1 MGQAPS
7 GTVTFLF
14 TDIEGSTRLWEE
26 QPEAMRTALARHDAL
41 VRAAVAAH
49 GGTIV
54 KTTGDGAHAA
64 FAAAADGVLA
74 AITAQRALDAESWP
88 AEAAISARMGVHT
101 GVAEERDGDYYGTS
115 VNRAARIMAIANCGQ
130 ILVSDAAAAVLRDD
144 RSIKLRDLGEHRL
157 RDLSRPERVHQ
168 VVADG
173 LAEDFPPLRS
183 LDALPTNLP
192 SQLSTFVGRE
202 AELNRVGKALV
213 EHRLVTLTGVGGVGK
228 TRLALQLAADLV
240 SEYHDGAWV
249 SELAP
254 AGEADAMLGVVA
266 TTFSVQQRV
275 GSTLEESI
283 AEALRTRNLLWVI
296 DNCEHLIEPV
306 ARLVD
311 RVLRTAPGVRILA
324 TSREGLDLDGEHIAA
339 LRSMSL
345 ADSSDV
351 DLIVN
356 SDAVRLF
363 EERARAVREDFRVDA
378 ANAKTVDELCRRLD
392 GIPLAIVLAA
402 SRVASLGVPEI
413 LALLD
418 ERFRLLTGGRRVALE
433 RHQTL
438 RAAVD
443 WSYSLLRPDEAIVFA
458 RLAVF
463 AGSFDARATR
473 AIVADDLVDEWA
485 VLDAI
490 DGLVRKSMVA
500 TEEQSDGSVRYQLL
514 ETLRQYARDRL
525 EEEGPGGEWRRRH
538 ADYYVAFSEE
548 AAAGLR
554 TRDEFSWRARLHLE
568 LDNLRAATQWAFDVE
583 DVDLLKRVV
592 FALFQELVTTS
603 LSLGPIATRTLSLAD
618 DLPREE
624 QGWVMANAAIETYER
639 GDTARAT
646 ALIVESWALGV
657 DADRPTPALKY
668 YIGGVSAVPPELM
681 RVMIEARRS
690 WPEAELEAA
699 GATLPELAQVTW
711 GLVPFALQLG
721 EIELGREWAE
731 RGYEL
736 ARQSGNPSTLAAA
749 LLSTGMSRLADDPDG
764 ALRAFEECVDLTRH
778 GAQAAGGQA
787 ALFQGALVHAR
798 RGEHRR
804 ASSQLVEAIEG
815 LRLRGR
821 SAELDG
827 ACGYAIEILSTLK
840 LVEATVVVLGSVFD
854 GELRV
859 LRDIPVPPDRQ
870 PIDVRAMRETVG
882 EARFTE
888 LLAVGAGMSYDEL
901 IDHILA
907 ALGGTS

>member
-1 MGQAPS
+1 
-7 GTVTFLF
+7 VTFLF
-14 TDIEGSTRLWEE
+14 TDIEGSTRLWEQ

-41 VRAAVAAH
+41 VRAAVDAH

-64 FAAAADGVLA
+64 FAAAADGVRA
-74 AITAQRALDAESWP
+74 AIDAQRALRAESWP
-88 AEAAISARMGVHT
+88 AEATIVARMGVHT
-101 GVAEERDGDYYGTS
+101 GVAEERDGDYYGAA
-115 VNRAARIMAIANCGQ
+115 VNRAARIMAVGHGGQ
-130 ILVSDAAAAVLRDD
+130 ILISDAAAAVLRDE

-168 VVADG
+168 VVAEG
-173 LAEDFPPLRS
+173 LADDFAALRS

-192 SQLSTFVGRE
+192 SQLATFIGRE
-202 AELNRVGKALV
+202 AELNRVGKALA

-228 TRLALQLAADLV
+228 TRLALQLAADVLP
-240 SEYHDGAWV
+240 EFRDGAWV

-254 AGEADAMLGVVA
+254 AGEAEAMLGIVA

-283 AEALRTRNLLWVI
+283 AEVLRNRELLWII

-311 RVLRTAPGVRILA
+311 RVLRVAPGVRILA
-324 TSREGLDLDGEHIAA
+324 TSREGLDLDGEHITA
-339 LRSMSL
+339 LRSLSL
-345 ADSSDV
+345 AASNDV

-356 SDAVRLF
+356 SDAVCLF

-378 ANAKTVDELCRRLD
+378 ANAATVDELCRRLD

-443 WSYSLLRPDEAIVFA
+443 WSFSLLLPDEAVVFC

-473 AIVADDLVDEWA
+473 VIVDDEAVDEWA

-490 DGLVRKSMVA
+490 DGLVRKSMVSA
-500 TEEQSDGSVRYQLL
+500 EEQPDGSVRYQML
-514 ETLRQYARDRL
+514 ETLRQYARERL
-525 EEEGPGGEWRRRH
+525 EQDSRRH
-538 ADYYVAFSEE
+538 ADYYVALSEE
-548 AAAGLR
+548 AGAGLK
-554 TRDEFSWRARLHLE
+554 TPAEFAWRARLHLE

-592 FALFQELVTTS
+592 FALAEEITMTS
-603 LSLGPIATRTLSLAD
+603 LSLGPLATRALSLAD
-618 DLPREE
+618 HLPRNE
-624 QGWVMANAAIETYER
+624 QGWLMANAALDAYNLSDPVHAAE
-639 GDTARAT
+639 
-646 ALIVESWALGV
+646 LSVESWARGI
-657 DADRPTPALKY
+657 DPEQPTRALRFY
-668 YIGGVSAVPPELM
+668 VGSANMLQPNAVM
-681 RVMIEARRS
+681 RALIEVRRIWS
-690 WPEAELEAA
+690 EAALEAA
-699 GATLPELAQVTW
+699 GAGRAELAQMTW
-711 GLVPFALQLG
+711 GFVNMALLLG
-721 EIELGREWAE
+721 EFELGREWAD

-736 ARQSGNPSTLAAA
+736 AQQSGNPTALAGG
-749 LLSTGMSRLADDPDG
+749 LLAIGQSRLADDPDG
-764 ALRAFEECVDLTRH
+764 ALRAFAECIDLARQ
-778 GAQAAGGQA
+778 GARAAGSGA
-787 ALFQGALVHAR
+787 ALFLGALVYAR
-798 RGEHRR
+798 RGERGR
-804 ASSQLVEAIEG
+804 ASSQLVESIEH

-821 SAELDG
+821 SSELDA
-827 ACGYAIEILSTLK
+827 ACAYAIEILSTLG
-840 LVEATVVVLGSVFD
+840 LIDAAAVVLGSVLG

-859 LRDIPVPPDRQ
+859 LRDVPVPPDRQ
-870 PIDVRAMRETVG
+870 PVDVRAMRETLG
-882 EARFTE
+882 KARFEE
-888 LLAVGAGMSYDEL
+888 LLAVGARMSYDEIL
-901 IDHILA
+901 DHIVA
-907 ALGGTS
+907 AADGA

>member
-1 MGQAPS
+1 M
-7 GTVTFLF
+7 TFLF
-14 TDIEGSTRLWEE
+14 TDIEGSTRLWEG

-41 VRAAVAAH
+41 VRTAVEAQ
-49 GGTIV
+49 GGTVV
-54 KTTGDGAHAA
+54 KTTGDGAHAV
-64 FAAAADGVLA
+64 FAAAADGVRA
-74 AITAQRALDAESWP
+74 AIDAQRALRAETWP
-88 AEAAISARMGVHT
+88 AEASISARMGVHT
-101 GVAEERDGDYYGTS
+101 GVAEERDGDYYGAA
-115 VNRAARIMAIANCGQ
+115 VNRAARIMAIGHGGQ
-130 ILVSDAAAAVLRDD
+130 ILISDAAAAVLRDEHA
-144 RSIKLRDLGEHRL
+144 IELRDLGEQRL

-192 SQLSTFVGRE
+192 SQLATFVGRE
-202 AELNRVGKALV
+202 AELNRVGKALA

-228 TRLALQLAADLV
+228 TRLALQLAADMV
-240 SEYHDGAWV
+240 PDFRDGAWV

-254 AGEADAMLGVVA
+254 AGEADAMLGIVA

-283 AEALRTRNLLWVI
+283 AEALRNRELLWIV

-311 RVLRTAPGVRILA
+311 RVLRVAPAVRILA
-324 TSREGLDLDGEHIAA
+324 TSREGLDLDGEHITA
-339 LRSMSL
+339 LRSLSL

-378 ANAKTVDELCRRLD
+378 ANATTVDELCRRLD
-392 GIPLAIVLAA
+392 GIPLAIELAA

-443 WSYSLLRPDEAIVFA
+443 WSYSLLRPDEAVVFT

-473 AIVADDLVDEWA
+473 AVVADDSVDEWA

-500 TEEQSDGSVRYQLL
+500 AEEQPDGAVRYQLL
-514 ETLRQYARDRL
+514 ETLRQYARERL
-525 EEEGPGGEWRRRH
+525 EQEGNGGEWRRRH
-538 ADYYVAFSEE
+538 AEHYVAFSEE
-548 AAAGLR
+548 AGAGLK
-554 TRDEFSWRARLHLE
+554 TPAEFAWRARLHLE

-592 FALFQELVTTS
+592 FALAEEITMTS
-603 LSLGPIATRTLSLAD
+603 LSLGPLATRALSLAD
-618 DLPREE
+618 HLPRNE
-624 QGWVMANAAIETYER
+624 QGWLMANAALDAYNLSDPVHAAE
-639 GDTARAT
+639 
-646 ALIVESWALGV
+646 LSVESWARGI
-657 DADRPTPALKY
+657 DPEQPTRALRFY
-668 YIGGVSAVPPELM
+668 VGSANMLQPNAVM
-681 RVMIEARRS
+681 RALIEVRRIWS
-690 WPEAELEAA
+690 EAALEAA
-699 GATLPELAQVTW
+699 GAGRAELAQMTW
-711 GLVPFALQLG
+711 GFVNMALLLG
-721 EIELGREWAE
+721 EFELGREWAD

-736 ARQSGNPSTLAAA
+736 AQQSGNPTALAGG
-749 LLSTGMSRLADDPDG
+749 LLAIGQSRLADDPDS
-764 ALRAFEECVDLTRH
+764 ALRALAECIDLARQ
-778 GAQAAGGQA
+778 GARAAGSGA
-787 ALFQGALVHAR
+787 ALFLGALVYAR
-798 RGEHRR
+798 RGERGR
-804 ASSQLVEAIEG
+804 ASSQLVESIEH

-821 SAELDG
+821 SSELDA
-827 ACGYAIEILSTLK
+827 ACAYAIDILSTLG
-840 LVEATVVVLGSVFD
+840 LIEAAIVVLGSVLD

-859 LRDIPVPPDRQ
+859 LREIPVPPDRQ
-870 PIDVRAMRETVG
+870 RPDLRAMRESVG
-882 EARFTE
+882 KERFAE
-888 LLAVGAGMSYDEL
+888 LLAVGARMSYDEIL
-901 IDHILA
+901 DHIVA
-907 ALGGTS
+907 ALNGA